1 MDISGAPDRH
11 GCGAA
16 ADALYSAGQLCPLT
30 ASRDDRGWRVW
41 DGSASIAPLRH
52 GAAAGCHLA
61 RGHFSFIHCLCSAGR
76 DIVAV
81 QFPLRDD
88 LCVSAAHLSTDS
100 ARKSDVSGKS
110 VSVRVVLVGRRII
123 KKKLTYKLAN
133 CHTYSLSKLVHFLTI
148 SLIESS

>member
-16 ADALYSAGQLCPLT
+16 ADALYSVGQLCPLT

-81 QFPLRDD
+81 QFPFRDD
-88 LCVSAAHLSTDS
+88 LCVSAAHLSTYS
-100 ARKSDVSGKS
+100 PGPFY
-110 VSVRVVLVGRRII
+110 RRLSLPPPPI
-123 KKKLTYKLAN
+123 LA
-133 CHTYSLSKLVHFLTI
+133 
-148 SLIESS
+148 